1 MFTKCFEEGRAVA
14 DEPSAH
20 GSDSTKGEIKTF
32 LRFAPTTQTIQSCF
46 NLLFEVELG
55 QQLERWQQDMQQL
68 VDQRLQER

>member
-20 GSDSTKGEIKTF
+20 GSDSTKGEIKT
-32 LRFAPTTQTIQSCF
+32 TTQTIKSCF
-46 NLLFEVELG
+46 TLLFEVELG
-55 QQLERWQQDMQQL
+55 QQLERWQQDMQLL